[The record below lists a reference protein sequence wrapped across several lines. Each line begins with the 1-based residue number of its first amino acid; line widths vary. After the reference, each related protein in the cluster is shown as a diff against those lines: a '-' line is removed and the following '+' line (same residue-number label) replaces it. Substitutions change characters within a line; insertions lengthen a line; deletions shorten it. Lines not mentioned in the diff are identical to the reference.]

1 MKKKVLFVMNNLSSG
16 GAEKS
21 LSSLLQVLD
30 YSLYDVDL
38 LLFKPGGIFFSNL
51 PKEVKLLEEPSEYK
65 YFDMPIKLAL
75 SQSIKRGR
83 IDTVLSRIGAS
94 FIFRKEQNRSRC
106 EQLAWKYISKP
117 LENIDKSYDVAI
129 GYLEKSSIYF
139 IVDKVKSNKK
149 IGWIHTNYSNSR
161 MDSQIDKMYFQKLDN
176 IVTVSEECAQ
186 SLSDNFPDLKSKVK
200 VIGNIVS
207 PKTIIRLS
215 KESKIEDLNFN
226 SNYTNI
232 ITVARLGYEK
242 GIDLAIEACK
252 ILKNDGYKVR
262 WFVLGYGTEYELSE
276 CSRLI
281 EGYGLKDNFQ
291 LLGVRENPYPYITK
305 ADIYVQPSR
314 YEGKS
319 IAIEEAKILNK
330 PIVVTNFSTV
340 KGQIENGKNGIIVD
354 IDSNS
359 ISLGIRQMIEDK
371 GLLIKLKKNLS
382 NENLGTETEVE
393 KLYELLS

>member
-38 LLFKPGGIFFSNL
+38 LLFKPGGIFFSSL

-75 SQSIKRGR
+75 SQSLKRGR

-94 FIFRKEQNRSRC
+94 FIFRREQNRSRC

-117 LENIDKSYDVAI
+117 LEKIDKSYDVAI
-129 GYLEKSSIYF
+129 GYLEKSSVYF

-149 IGWIHTNYSNSR
+149 IGWIHTNYSNSG
-161 MDSQIDKMYFQKLDN
+161 MDSQIDKLYFEKLDN
-176 IVTVSEECAQ
+176 IVTVSEECKQ
-186 SLSDNFPDLKSKVK
+186 SLSDNFPHLKSKVK
-200 VIGNIVS
+200 VIGNIIS
-207 PKTIIRLS
+207 PKRIIRLS
-215 KESKIEDLNFN
+215 KESKIVDLNFN

-252 ILKNDGYKVR
+252 FLKNDGYKVR

-276 CSRLI
+276 CTRLI
-281 EGYGLKDNFQ
+281 EGYGLEDDFQ
-291 LLGVRENPYPYITK
+291 LLGVRENPYPYIAK

-330 PIVVTNFSTV
+330 PIVVTNYSTV
-340 KGQIENGKNGIIVD
+340 KDQIEDGKNGIIVD
-354 IDSNS
+354 MDSKS
-359 ISLGIRQMIEDK
+359 INLGIRQMIDDK
-371 GLLIKLKKNLS
+371 GLPIKLKKNLS

-393 KLYELLS
+393 KLYKLIN